1 MTAIHPYAEV
11 HSLKTIDRNFRPDLR
26 NHLDTT
32 RLESLAHLGIEPV
45 GEPFPGQPGM
55 RSALWYS
62 RFPSKT
68 GELAVIASVNP
79 ISTGVFKGGKGDT
92 RWYVGCVPPYAQSTE
107 LTEDTLGSYAE
118 FAEHATPTP
127 AAAIVLAHILLR
139 GPEEA
144 AKEFLYYR
152 AVD

>member
-1 MTAIHPYAEV
+1 MTTIQPYSEIHAP
-11 HSLKTIDRNFRPDLR
+11 KTIDRGFHPDLR

-62 RFPSKT
+62 RIPNEA

-92 RWYVGCVPPYAQSTE
+92 KWYAGCVPPYAQTTE
-107 LTEDTLGSYAE
+107 LTEATLATYAE
-118 FAEHATPTP
+118 YAEHATPTP

-139 GPEEA
+139 GSEDA
-144 AKEFLYYR
+144 AKEILYYR
-152 AVD
+152 AID